1 MQKDQ
6 RIHYIASQD
15 GTLGIAENTNQAYTL
30 ATGDYIVFGDHDD
43 LFEPDALYA
52 CVESLNAKR
61 VQVIYTDED
70 KVDETGDYFFAPNFK
85 PDFNID
91 LLRCNNYICHMFV
104 AEKNLVDQVG
114 LLNPAFDGAQD
125 YDFIFRCTEQAD
137 GICHIPKILYH
148 WRAHAASTAEDPAA
162 KRYAFEAGK
171 RAIEAHL
178 ARQGA
183 GCGGCGW
190 SSSGVLSGE
199 LSGSG
204 RTACVNRDSKQG
216 SCWMICKK
224 CIDAIEQRSTYRN
237 YEIIIVENNSVQ
249 QETFAYYESLVENPH
264 IQVLYWQE
272 EFNYSKINNFGVA
285 HTKGKYNFVVK
296 Q

>member
-1 MQKDQ
+1 MFIRFLQVYMQKDQ

-125 YDFIFRCTEQAD
+125 YDLYSVARSRQMAFVIFRRFCIIGGHMRHRQR
-137 GICHIPKILYH
+137 KI
-148 WRAHAASTAEDPAA
+148 
-162 KRYAFEAGK
+162 
-171 RAIEAHL
+171 
-178 ARQGA
+178 RQQN
-183 GCGGCGW
+183 
-190 SSSGVLSGE
+190 VMRLR
-199 LSGSG
+199 L
-204 RTACVNRDSKQG
+204 
-216 SCWMICKK
+216 
-224 CIDAIEQRSTYRN
+224 
-237 YEIIIVENNSVQ
+237 EN
-249 QETFAYYESLVENPH
+249 ER
-264 IQVLYWQE
+264 
-272 EFNYSKINNFGVA
+272 
-285 HTKGKYNFVVK
+285 
-296 Q
+296 

>member
-1 MQKDQ
+1 MKIRWMKQE
-6 RIHYIASQD
+6 II
-15 GTLGIAENTNQAYTL
+15 
-30 ATGDYIVFGDHDD
+30 
-43 LFEPDALYA
+43 
-52 CVESLNAKR
+52 
-61 VQVIYTDED
+61 
-70 KVDETGDYFFAPNFK
+70 FFAPNFK

-178 ARQGA
+178 ARQGLA
-183 GCGGCGW
+183 AEVVDGAAPGYYQV
-190 SSSGVLSGE
+190 SYLVQ
-199 LSGSG
+199 
-204 RTACVNRDSKQG
+204 VNRLVSIVIPNKDHVDDL
-216 SCWMICKK
+216 KK

-272 EFNYSKINNFGVA
+272 EF
-285 HTKGKYNFVVK
+285 
-296 Q
+296 